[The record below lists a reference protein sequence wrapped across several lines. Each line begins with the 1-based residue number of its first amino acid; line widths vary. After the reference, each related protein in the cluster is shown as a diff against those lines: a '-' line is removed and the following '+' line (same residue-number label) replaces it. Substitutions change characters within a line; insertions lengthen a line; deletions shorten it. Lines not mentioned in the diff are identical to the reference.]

1 MMMMTMMMCKAHS
14 HKDGSGHSDRVEWI
28 EKGGEEVDVETRL
41 ESKSTQLKMI
51 MVMILVLFFLVKVQ
65 L

>member
-1 MMMMTMMMCKAHS
+1 MMMMSMMMSKAHS

-28 EKGGEEVDVETRL
+28 EKRWEEVDVETRL
-41 ESKSTQLKMI
+41 ESKSSQLKLI
-51 MVMILVLFFLVKVQ
+51 MAMILVLVFLVKVQ

>member
-1 MMMMTMMMCKAHS
+1 MMITIMCMAHS

-28 EKGGEEVDVETRL
+28 EKRWEEVDVETRL
-41 ESKSTQLKMI
+41 ESKSSQLKLI
-51 MVMILVLFFLVKVQ
+51 MAMILVLVFLVKVQ